1 MILAGPAAGEAD
13 TWEKAAPG
21 AEIVGD
27 AEMEPRDR
35 VRAAELSLGRAKRRV
50 EAGDDVVVLIDS
62 LSSLAEGYRDVSRVK
77 RLFGSG
83 RELAEEDSGSLT
95 VIAAVI
101 AEDERA
107 EDVRAALDGTEDVL
121 VELD

>member
-1 MILAGPAAGEAD
+1 M
-13 TWEKAAPG
+13 
-21 AEIVGD
+21 
-27 AEMEPRDR
+27 
-35 VRAAELSLGRAKRRV
+35 GRAKRRV
-50 EAGDDVVVLIDS
+50 EQGDDVVVLIDS
-62 LSSLAEGYRDVSRVK
+62 LSSLAEGYRDASRVK

-101 AEDERA
+101 TEDERA
-107 EDVRAALDGTEDVL
+107 DDVKAALQGTQDVL